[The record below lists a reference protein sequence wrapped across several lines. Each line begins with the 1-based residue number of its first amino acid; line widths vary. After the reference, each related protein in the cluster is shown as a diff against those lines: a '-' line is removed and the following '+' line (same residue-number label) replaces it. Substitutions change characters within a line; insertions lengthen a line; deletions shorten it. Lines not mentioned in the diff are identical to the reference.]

1 MPIIDLQKR
10 FRQLGE
16 IRIGHTVDTGRV
28 STKTGKAI
36 KRPAKLNKFRLT
48 SASKPIL
55 EQAVELFGGEVT
67 PWTPA
72 NGGPDEWQLYTD
84 SDRLPIVIPP
94 KNAVSQWYEQYKGS
108 KCVRRCDGETE
119 FKSDKPCFCANRE
132 VRDCSITTRINVM
145 LRDLQG
151 VGVWLLTTH
160 GYYAATE
167 LPDVA
172 EFLSRAGG
180 YVDAW
185 LSMEEKSVVRA
196 DGKTARFMVPKLD
209 VGLSPAQLLAGEGAI
224 QIGAPSRPRQ
234 VAGGAAAAIESGEEP
249 RADAGQI
256 TAIGGLLRRAGMYAS
271 DAEQFVSGA
280 VGRPVASSQQ
290 LTVTEAAEVIK
301 ALESLPSPEQV
312 WAALGDEA
320 PADWSIA
327 EMEQAF
333 ARDHGGTTAPS
344 ASVAQIQAWGEL
356 LVGGEVEHM
365 AVPELSPEAAAAD
378 AAWLAGQDGAA

>member
-1 MPIIDLQKR
+1 MPIINLQKR

-16 IRIGHTVDTGRV
+16 IRIGHTVDTGKV

-48 SASKPIL
+48 SASKPLL
-55 EQAVELFGGEVT
+55 EQAAELFGGEVT

-84 SDRLPIVIPP
+84 SDRLPIIIPP

-119 FKSDKPCFCANRE
+119 FKSDKACFCANRE

-185 LSMEEKSVVRA
+185 LSMEEKSVVTA

-224 QIGAPSRPRQ
+224 QIGAPSAPRA
-234 VAGGAAAAIESGEEP
+234 VGGAAVAIEVGDEP
-249 RADAGQI
+249 MIQPDQIKTIGRLMNQTGMDAV
-256 TAIGGLLRRAGMYAS
+256 A
-271 DAEQFVSGA
+271 AEQFVSGA
-280 VGRPVASSQQ
+280 VGRSVASSQQ
-290 LTVTEAAEVIK
+290 LTVTEAAAVIK
-301 ALESLPSPEQV
+301 ALEALPSPEQV
-312 WAALGDEA
+312 WLALCDEA
-320 PADWSIA
+320 PTDWSVA

-333 ARDHGGTTAPS
+333 ARDHAGVTPVGS
-344 ASVAQIQAWGEL
+344 SVAQVQAWGEL
-356 LVGGEVEHM
+356 LVSGEVDHAE
-365 AVPELSPEAAAAD
+365 
-378 AAWLAGQDGAA
+378 DGVA